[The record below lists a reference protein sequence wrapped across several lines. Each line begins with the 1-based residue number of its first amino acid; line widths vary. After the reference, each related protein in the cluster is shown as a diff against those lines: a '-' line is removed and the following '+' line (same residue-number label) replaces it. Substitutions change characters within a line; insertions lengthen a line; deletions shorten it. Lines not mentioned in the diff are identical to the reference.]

1 MQRRDLLISAAVLG
15 IACLA
20 PVSARGA
27 APVAADDEVRRELE
41 LSKGEG
47 KRLFLLFY
55 ASWCGYCRLFDRFLA
70 DPAAAAIIN
79 REFRILHMR
88 TLERSAAQKALQLAG
103 ADDVFTRF
111 AKTPAA
117 GLPFFVVFNGEGGP
131 MATSLSPRD
140 GRNIG
145 FPIGKGDLD
154 VFEKIL
160 ARVAPAI
167 TTAELGVL
175 RAAAQRQHRA

>member
-1 MQRRDLLISAAVLG
+1 MRRRDLLIGAAVLS
-15 IACLA
+15 IA
-20 PVSARGA
+20 GA
-27 APVAADDEVRRELE
+27 APASAKAQGVADDEVRRELE

-47 KRLFLLFY
+47 KKLFLLFY

-88 TLERSAAQKALQLAG
+88 TLERSAPQKALQLDG
-103 ADDVFTRF
+103 ADDVFARF

-117 GLPFFVVFNGEGGP
+117 GLPFFVVFNGDGGP
-131 MATSLSPRD
+131 MATSVSPRD

-160 ARVAPAI
+160 ERVAPRI

-175 RAAAQRQHRA
+175 RAAAQRQNRA